1 MILPIPTRTDG
12 WSPLARS
19 DRRWCGFRE
28 VGLVFS
34 RTDRDPAL
42 LARAG
47 CGSSVA
53 LEPVQL
59 EPEYMPS
66 SGTEDSWVPTVS
78 RIQTIEHSGTRKT
91 GLGDKRRAQPV
102 SSEMRDGRETHD
114 ARRVREALASI
125 PREQRTAL
133 ELAYWDGLS
142 PTEIGIRTGAP
153 LESVEK
159 RLELALLRLGDLLAK
174 E

>member
-1 MILPIPTRTDG
+1 VILPILTRTDG

-34 RTDRDPAL
+34 TGDRDPAL
-42 LARAG
+42 PARGGRGGSAG
-47 CGSSVA
+47 
-53 LEPVQL
+53 LEPWPL
-59 EPEYMPS
+59 APEYMPS
-66 SGTEDSWVPTVS
+66 SGTEDSWVHTTA
-78 RIQTIEHSGTRKT
+78 RMQAIEQPGFRKA
-91 GLGDKRRAQPV
+91 GLEDRRAQPV
-102 SSEMRDGRETHD
+102 SSEMRDAGETHD
-114 ARRVREALASI
+114 ARRIREALASI

-142 PTEIGIRTGAP
+142 STEIGMRTGAP
-153 LESVEK
+153 RESVK
-159 RLELALLRLGDLLAK
+159 KSLELALLKLGDLLAK